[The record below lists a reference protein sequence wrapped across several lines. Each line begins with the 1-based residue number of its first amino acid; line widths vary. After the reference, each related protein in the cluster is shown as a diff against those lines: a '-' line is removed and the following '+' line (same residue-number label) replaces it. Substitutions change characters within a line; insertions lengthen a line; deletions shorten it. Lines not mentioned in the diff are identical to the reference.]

1 MPGVNMTTWL
11 FQIVNFLILAGW
23 IVLAIVALTR
33 LRRCQLDET
42 ARVLWA
48 IVIVLAPLMGAS
60 AIPVM
65 TFPEAPNSVAPG
77 ETGRIIAQFDREASL

>member
-1 MPGVNMTTWL
+1 MPGINLTTWL

-23 IVLAIVALTR
+23 VMLTIVALIR

-48 IVIVLAPLMGAS
+48 IVIVLIPLMGAL
-60 AIPVM
+60 AFFIVR
-65 TFPEAPNSVAPG
+65 PG
-77 ETGRIIAQFDREASL
+77 KP